1 MPTTTHEHASAEHT
15 GALST
20 EKITYRGFAKFNE
33 KGEITETRAAAEAQA
48 KDAESGV
55 AVNWKKL
62 LDNGWT
68 QLNEN
73 DFIRYTVKTVQG
85 FHMLVP
91 SEEQRL
97 YIIQSG
103 LNYIQN
109 AKANAAMV
117 ALKEG
122 TTEPESNAETID
134 LREGINEPPS
144 RRSLSDQQKLE
155 KLLAGL
161 NLSKEQKA
169 ALLLSLAQ
177 TVSAEPEAEG

>member
-1 MPTTTHEHASAEHT
+1 MTATATEHAEHT

-20 EKITYRGFAKFNE
+20 EKVTYRGFAKFND

-48 KDAESGV
+48 KTPDGV
-55 AVNWKKL
+55 PVNWQKL

-73 DFIRYTVKTVQG
+73 EFIRYTVKTESG

-109 AKANAAMV
+109 AKANSAMV

-122 TTEPESNAETID
+122 TTEPESNMETID

-177 TVSAEPEAEG
+177 TVSAEPEVEG